1 MGENV
6 EGKGGLNEC
15 IEEIKRLAAEQD
27 VPIFYVMNRW
37 NIGKSILRKVPVS
50 IVGVMNYDGTD
61 ANFKKMV
68 EMRLELKSEYDDKLA
83 RQVKLLQGSEDAD
96 VTDTIRSEFV
106 DKIRVLSK
114 KDQLQFDL
122 C

>member
-1 MGENV
+1 
-6 EGKGGLNEC
+6 
-15 IEEIKRLAAEQD
+15 
-27 VPIFYVMNRW
+27 
-37 NIGKSILRKVPVS
+37 
-50 IVGVMNYDGTD
+50 
-61 ANFKKMV
+61 MV
-68 EMRLELKSEYDDKLA
+68 ELRVELKSEYDDKLS
-83 RQVKLLQGSEDAD
+83 RQLKLLQGSEDAD

>member
-1 MGENV
+1 
-6 EGKGGLNEC
+6 
-15 IEEIKRLAAEQD
+15 
-27 VPIFYVMNRW
+27 
-37 NIGKSILRKVPVS
+37 
-50 IVGVMNYDGTD
+50 
-61 ANFKKMV
+61 MV
-68 EMRLELKSEYDDKLA
+68 ELRLELKSEYDDKLA
-83 RQVKLLQGSEDAD
+83 RQVKLLQGSADGSVD

>member
-1 MGENV
+1 
-6 EGKGGLNEC
+6 
-15 IEEIKRLAAEQD
+15 
-27 VPIFYVMNRW
+27 
-37 NIGKSILRKVPVS
+37 
-50 IVGVMNYDGTD
+50 
-61 ANFKKMV
+61 MV
-68 EMRLELKSEYDDKLA
+68 ELRVELKSEYDDKLS
-83 RQVKLLQGSEDAD
+83 RQLKLLQGIEEGD

>member
-1 MGENV
+1 
-6 EGKGGLNEC
+6 
-15 IEEIKRLAAEQD
+15 
-27 VPIFYVMNRW
+27 
-37 NIGKSILRKVPVS
+37 
-50 IVGVMNYDGTD
+50 
-61 ANFKKMV
+61 MV
-68 EMRLELKSEYDDKLA
+68 ELRLELKSEYDVKLA
-83 RQVKLLQGSEDAD
+83 RQLKLLQGSEDG

>member
-1 MGENV
+1 M
-6 EGKGGLNEC
+6 
-15 IEEIKRLAAEQD
+15 
-27 VPIFYVMNRW
+27 
-37 NIGKSILRKVPVS
+37 
-50 IVGVMNYDGTD
+50 
-61 ANFKKMV
+61 
-68 EMRLELKSEYDDKLA
+68 KSEYDDKLA
-83 RQVKLLQGSEDAD
+83 RQVKLLQGSADGSVD